1 MKNIY
6 KYSQFNVIA
15 AQQSDKVLIY
25 NTYSLNYRWI
35 TESELSDIQN
45 KNNID
50 LGDVPE
56 YFAHEGFIIPMEID
70 EIQRLKDDAQENLKQ
85 ADYLY
90 ISIFTTLA
98 CNYRCVYCFEKDQLC
113 QTEYMTIETAD
124 EIINFIKKQY
134 EKHQFTKPLKI
145 KWFGGEPLLNMKI
158 IRYISKS
165 LIDNNIKFYAKM
177 YTNGRLLTK
186 EIAEELKSLNV
197 IDEVVIPIDGLATT
211 YSKLKKCKKEDFYT
225 VLDNIKE
232 CENILKIIIHINVSE
247 ASKADVKPLMDLIR
261 NQYDIKARIKIAAIA
276 PQNTQVI
283 TNENSIDFKEHQKSI
298 DIINDGP
305 IYIRRRTTG
314 CEARLLNYYVI
325 GTKGELYFCEHLVGQ
340 QQYIVGSISNNYEIV
355 DRRNTIWDND
365 KIIDDCNKCVL
376 LPICLGKCTSQRYI
390 DKIDCQKEQ
399 QIESI
404 KQRLCKLAYTKQE

>member
-70 EIQRLKDDAQENLKQ
+70 EIQRLKDDAQENIKQ

-113 QTEYMTIETAD
+113 QTEHMTIETAD
-124 EIINFIKKQY
+124 EIISFIKKQY

-158 IRYISKS
+158 MRYISKS

-186 EIAEELKSLNV
+186 EIAEELKSLHV
-197 IDEVVIPIDGLATT
+197 TDEVVIPIDGLAPT
-211 YSKLKKCKKEDFYT
+211 YAKLKRCKKEDFYT

-247 ASKADVKPLMDLIR
+247 ASKADVKPLMELIR
-261 NQYDIKARIKIAAIA
+261 NQYDIKARIVLKRIIPA
-276 PQNTQVI
+276 NTRYKSSSNNI
-283 TNENSIDFKEHQKSI
+283 ETNEIYNVAFNNSEDISI
-298 DIINDGP
+298 K
-305 IYIRRRTTG
+305 RVSVG
-314 CEARLLNYYVI
+314 CEARFKNFFVISTKGEIYPCEYVI
-325 GTKGELYFCEHLVGQ
+325 GNKK
-340 QQYIVGSISNNYEIV
+340 YIIGNIKDNNIHIRDCIWSIP
-355 DRRNTIWDND
+355 
-365 KIIDDCNKCVL
+365 KIIDDCDKCVL
-376 LPICLGKCTSQRYI
+376 LPICLGSCSAKRYI

-399 QIESI
+399 QIQSI